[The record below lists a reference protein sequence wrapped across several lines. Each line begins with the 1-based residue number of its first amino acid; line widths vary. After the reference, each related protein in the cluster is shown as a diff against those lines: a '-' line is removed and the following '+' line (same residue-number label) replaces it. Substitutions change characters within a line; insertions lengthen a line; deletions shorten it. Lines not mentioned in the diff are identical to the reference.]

1 MTSVHQLYIS
11 CHIHQMCLF
20 SLIFFSPPFFH
31 FLFASIIIRKK
42 IYRRNLVR
50 GWEVVCVYF
59 YSNCSVNPNDLKKKK
74 KKNPE
79 TENPHL
85 HPKKEKKVKKRR
97 KRRKEKKQRLMVTGE
112 KKKDKDKKKLRK
124 CKNHPLPIQM
134 Q

>member
-74 KKNPE
+74 KKTLKQRTP
-79 TENPHL
+79 TSTQ
-85 HPKKEKKVKKRR
+85 KKKKRS
-97 KRRKEKKQRLMVTGE
+97 KKGEKEGKKKKQRLMVTGE